1 MAVTVRPSP
10 TAAPQKVAGPNPV
23 RLFRATGR
31 RVTPQ
36 VEWVEVQVKSVL
48 NRVQGM
54 PFKWSIN
61 PYRGCAHACVY
72 CAHGDTAILMGDGT
86 TRPLGDLRV
95 GSEIYG
101 TVRDGNYR
109 HYAQTR
115 ALAHWSA
122 RKPAY
127 RIVLEDGTELIAS
140 GDHRFLTDR
149 GWKFVTGAEQG
160 RARRPHLTTGNKLM
174 GVGTFALATSKVTD
188 YKRGYLCGMVRGDAL
203 LASYAHRRAGRIR
216 GEVYQFRLALA
227 DEEALQRT
235 REYLLDFS
243 VPTRSFVFQ
252 EASVTSRRLQAI
264 RASARSHV
272 EAIQRMIE
280 WPSIP
285 SREWYSGFLAGIF
298 DAEGGYND
306 GCLRITNTDPVIIE
320 WVTRCLKVLG
330 FPFVVESWTDGR
342 PRPLH
347 NVRLPGGLRTH
358 LRFLHTVDP
367 AITRKRDITGQALKS
382 SAPLRVDA
390 IESVGVRELFDIT
403 TGTGDFIANGVV
415 SHNCFARVTHWYLD
429 QDGVN
434 EWSSRIFVKVNAP
447 EVLRQELARP
457 TWRREQV
464 HIGTATDPYQPAE
477 GAYRITRQ
485 ILEALRDHDTPAAL
499 VTKSTMIVRDRDVLR
514 QLAGGPGAL
523 VMFSITTV
531 DPAIAREIEP
541 DVPPPQRR
549 LEAMR
554 ALAEAGIPTG
564 VLLAPVLPGI
574 TDGEEQLA
582 AVVAAAKE
590 YGASALFTNTLHLGE
605 VTKQAF
611 FEYLE
616 HKRPELVPEYERL
629 YRGKYAPRAT
639 QQRIQ
644 QVVAAL
650 KGHAGFAGPPR
661 RAAPPSSPLT
671 RAEFTRPTQ
680 LRLL

>member
-1 MAVTVRPSP
+1 MAGTVRPSP

-31 RVTPQ
+31 RITPQ
-36 VEWVEVQVKSVL
+36 VEWVEIQVKSVL

-72 CAHGDTAILMGDGT
+72 CLDGETPILMADGST
-86 TRPLGDLRV
+86 KPLGDLRPGDGV
-95 GSEIYG
+95 YG
-101 TVRDGNYR
+101 TMRGGHNRRYVK
-109 HYAQTR
+109 TR
-115 ALAHWSA
+115 VQAHWIV

-127 RIVLEDGTELIAS
+127 RIVLEDGTEVIAS
-140 GDHRFLTDR
+140 GDHRFLTNR

-160 RARRPHLTTGNKLM
+160 RNRRPHLTTGIRLI
-174 GVGTFALATSKVTD
+174 GVGAFASAIAKGAD
-188 YKRGYLCGMVRGDAL
+188 YRRGYLSGIIRGDAL
-203 LASYAHRRAGRIR
+203 LASYRYTRAGRR
-216 GEVYQFRLALA
+216 HGDQHRFRLALV
-227 DEEALQRT
+227 DEEALRRAQD
-235 REYLLDFS
+235 YLLGFA
-243 VPTRSFVFQ
+243 VPTGNFLFQ
-252 EASVTSRRLQAI
+252 EARTTTKRMQAI
-264 RASARSHV
+264 RTSARGHV
-272 EAIQRMIE
+272 EDIRRIIE
-280 WPSIP
+280 WPSAP
-285 SREWYSGFLAGIF
+285 SRQWCAGFLAGIF
-298 DAEGGYND
+298 DAEGGYNR
-306 GCLRITNTDPVIIE
+306 GILRISNTDRTVIE
-320 WVTRCLKVLG
+320 WITRCLRRLG
-330 FPFVVESWTDGR
+330 FGFKLESHSNERTR
-342 PRPLH
+342 PVH
-347 NVRLPGGLRTH
+347 VVRLPGGRRTH
-358 LRFLHTVDP
+358 LRFFHRVDP
-367 AITRKRDITGQALKS
+367 AIARKREIAGQAVKS
-382 SAPLRVDA
+382 TAPLRVKA
-390 IESVGVRELFDIT
+390 IDPLGARELFDIT

-447 EVLRQELARP
+447 DVLRQELARP

-485 ILEALRDHDTPAAL
+485 ILEVLRDHDTPAAL

-574 TDGEEQLA
+574 TDGEQQLA

-590 YGASALFTNTLHLGE
+590 YGATALFTNTLHLGQ

-611 FEYLE
+611 FGYLE

-661 RAAPPSSPLT
+661 RAALPSSPLT

>member
-1 MAVTVRPSP
+1 MVVTVRPSS
-10 TAAPQKVAGPNPV
+10 TAAPRKVAGPNPI

-31 RVTPQ
+31 RITPQ
-36 VEWVEVQVKSVL
+36 VEWVEIQVKSVL

-61 PYRGCAHACVY
+61 PYRGCAFAC
-72 CAHGDTAILMGDGT
+72 
-86 TRPLGDLRV
+86 
-95 GSEIYG
+95 
-101 TVRDGNYR
+101 
-109 HYAQTR
+109 HY
-115 ALAHWSA
+115 
-122 RKPAY
+122 
-127 RIVLEDGTELIAS
+127 
-140 GDHRFLTDR
+140 
-149 GWKFVTGAEQG
+149 
-160 RARRPHLTTGNKLM
+160 
-174 GVGTFALATSKVTD
+174 
-188 YKRGYLCGMVRGDAL
+188 
-203 LASYAHRRAGRIR
+203 
-216 GEVYQFRLALA
+216 
-227 DEEALQRT
+227 
-235 REYLLDFS
+235 
-243 VPTRSFVFQ
+243 
-252 EASVTSRRLQAI
+252 
-264 RASARSHV
+264 
-272 EAIQRMIE
+272 
-280 WPSIP
+280 
-285 SREWYSGFLAGIF
+285 
-298 DAEGGYND
+298 
-306 GCLRITNTDPVIIE
+306 
-320 WVTRCLKVLG
+320 
-330 FPFVVESWTDGR
+330 
-342 PRPLH
+342 
-347 NVRLPGGLRTH
+347 
-358 LRFLHTVDP
+358 
-367 AITRKRDITGQALKS
+367 
-382 SAPLRVDA
+382 
-390 IESVGVRELFDIT
+390 
-403 TGTGDFIANGVV
+403 
-415 SHNCFARVTHWYLD
+415 CFARVTHWYLD

-447 EVLRQELARP
+447 DILRQELARP

-477 GAYRITRQ
+477 GAYWITRQ

-661 RAAPPSSPLT
+661 RAAPPSSPPT
-671 RAEFTRPTQ
+671 RAEFARPTQ

>member
-10 TAAPQKVAGPNPV
+10 TTAPRKVEGPNPV

-31 RVTPQ
+31 RITPQ
-36 VEWVEVQVKSVL
+36 VEWVEIQVKSVL

-72 CAHGDTAILMGDGT
+72 CLDGETPILMAGGST
-86 TRPLGDLRV
+86 KPLGDLRPGDGV
-95 GSEIYG
+95 YG
-101 TVRDGNYR
+101 TMRDGHYR
-109 HYAQTR
+109 HYVKTSVQ
-115 ALAHWSA
+115 AHWIV

-127 RIVLEDGTELIAS
+127 RIVLEDGTEVIAS
-140 GDHRFLTDR
+140 GDHRFLTNR

-160 RARRPHLTTGNKLM
+160 RNRRPHLTTGIRLI
-174 GVGTFALATSKVTD
+174 GVGAFASAIAKGAD
-188 YKRGYLCGMVRGDAL
+188 YRRGYLSGIIRGDAL
-203 LASYAHRRAGRIR
+203 LASYRYTRAGRR
-216 GEVYQFRLALA
+216 HGDQHRFRLALV
-227 DEEALQRT
+227 DEEALRRAQD
-235 REYLLDFS
+235 YLLGFA
-243 VPTRSFVFQ
+243 VPTGNFLFQ
-252 EASVTSRRLQAI
+252 EARTTTKRMQAI
-264 RASARSHV
+264 RTSARGHV
-272 EAIQRMIE
+272 EDIRRIIE
-280 WPSIP
+280 WPSAP
-285 SREWYSGFLAGIF
+285 SRQWCAGFLAGIF
-298 DAEGGYND
+298 DAEGGYNR
-306 GCLRITNTDPVIIE
+306 GILRISNTDRTVIE
-320 WVTRCLKVLG
+320 WITRCLRGLG
-330 FPFVVESWTDGR
+330 FGFKLESHSNERTR
-342 PRPLH
+342 PVH
-347 NVRLPGGLRTH
+347 VVRLPGGRRTH
-358 LRFLHTVDP
+358 LRFFHRVDP
-367 AITRKRDITGQALKS
+367 AIARKREIAGQAVKS
-382 SAPLRVDA
+382 TAPLRVKA
-390 IESVGVRELFDIT
+390 IDPLGARELFDIT

-415 SHNCFARVTHWYLD
+415 SHNCFARVTHWYLE

-434 EWSSRIFVKVNAP
+434 DWSSRIFVKVNAP
-447 EVLRQELARP
+447 DILRQELARP

-485 ILEALRDHDTPAAL
+485 ILEVLRDHDTPAAL

-590 YGASALFTNTLHLGE
+590 YGATALFTNTLHLGE

-650 KGHAGFAGPPR
+650 KGRMGFAGPPR
-661 RAAPPSSPLT
+661 RAAPPRPPLT

>member
-72 CAHGDTAILMGDGT
+72 CAHGDTPILMGDGT
-86 TRPLGDLRV
+86 TRSLGDL
-95 GSEIYG
+95 GIGNEIYG
-101 TVRDGNYR
+101 TVRDGHYR
-109 HYAQTR
+109 HYVKTGV
-115 ALAHWSA
+115 LAHWSA

-127 RIVLEDGTELIAS
+127 RIALQDGTELIAS
-140 GDHRFLTDR
+140 GDHRFLTNR

-160 RARRPHLTTGNKLM
+160 RNRRPHLTTGIRLI
-174 GVGTFALATSKVTD
+174 GVGAFASAIAKGAD
-188 YKRGYLCGMVRGDAL
+188 YRRGYLSGIIRGDAL
-203 LASYAHRRAGRIR
+203 LASYRYTRAGRR
-216 GEVYQFRLALA
+216 HGDQHRFRLALV
-227 DEEALQRT
+227 DEEALRRAQD
-235 REYLLDFS
+235 YLLGFA
-243 VPTRSFVFQ
+243 VPTGNFLFQ
-252 EASVTSRRLQAI
+252 EARTTTKRMQAI
-264 RASARSHV
+264 RTSARGHV
-272 EAIQRMIE
+272 EDIRRIIE
-280 WPSIP
+280 WPSAP
-285 SREWYSGFLAGIF
+285 SRQWCAGFLAGIF
-298 DAEGGYND
+298 DAEGGYNR
-306 GCLRITNTDPVIIE
+306 GILRISNTDRTVIE
-320 WVTRCLKVLG
+320 WITRCLRGLG
-330 FPFVVESWTDGR
+330 FGFKLESHSNERTR
-342 PRPLH
+342 PVH
-347 NVRLPGGLRTH
+347 VVRLPGGRRTH
-358 LRFLHTVDP
+358 LRFFHRVDP
-367 AITRKRDITGQALKS
+367 AIARKREIAGQAVKS
-382 SAPLRVDA
+382 TAPLRVKA
-390 IESVGVRELFDIT
+390 IDPLGARELFDIT

-499 VTKSTMIVRDRDVLR
+499 VTKSTMIVRDRGVVR

-650 KGHAGFAGPPR
+650 KGRMGFAGPPR
-661 RAAPPSSPLT
+661 RAAPPRPPLT

>member
-10 TAAPQKVAGPNPV
+10 TTAPRKVEGPNPV

-31 RVTPQ
+31 RITPQ
-36 VEWVEVQVKSVL
+36 VEWVEIQVKSVL

-72 CAHGDTAILMGDGT
+72 CLDGETPILMADGST
-86 TRPLGDLRV
+86 KPLGDLRPGDGV
-95 GSEIYG
+95 YG
-101 TVRDGNYR
+101 TMRDGHYR
-109 HYAQTR
+109 HYVKTSVQ
-115 ALAHWSA
+115 AHWIV

-127 RIVLEDGTELIAS
+127 RIVLEDGTEVIAS
-140 GDHRFLTDR
+140 GDHRFLTNR

-160 RARRPHLTTGNKLM
+160 RNRRPHLTTGIRLI
-174 GVGTFALATSKVTD
+174 GVGAFASAIAKGAD
-188 YKRGYLCGMVRGDAL
+188 YRRGYLSGIIRGDAL
-203 LASYAHRRAGRIR
+203 LASYRYTRAGRR
-216 GEVYQFRLALA
+216 HGDQHRFRLALV
-227 DEEALQRT
+227 DEEALRRAQD
-235 REYLLDFS
+235 YLLGFA
-243 VPTRSFVFQ
+243 VPTGNFLFQ
-252 EASVTSRRLQAI
+252 EARTTTKRMQAI
-264 RASARSHV
+264 RTSARGHV
-272 EAIQRMIE
+272 EDIRRIIE
-280 WPSIP
+280 WPSAP
-285 SREWYSGFLAGIF
+285 SRQWCAGFLAGIF
-298 DAEGGYND
+298 DAEGGYNR
-306 GCLRITNTDPVIIE
+306 GILRISNTDRTVIE
-320 WVTRCLKVLG
+320 WITRCLRGLG
-330 FPFVVESWTDGR
+330 FGFKLESHSNERTR
-342 PRPLH
+342 PVH
-347 NVRLPGGLRTH
+347 VVRLPGGRRTH
-358 LRFLHTVDP
+358 LRFFHRVDP
-367 AITRKRDITGQALKS
+367 AIARKREIAGQAVKS
-382 SAPLRVDA
+382 TAPLRVKA
-390 IESVGVRELFDIT
+390 IDPLGARELFDIT

-415 SHNCFARVTHWYLD
+415 SHNCFARVTHWYLE

-434 EWSSRIFVKVNAP
+434 DWSSRIFVKVNAP
-447 EVLRQELARP
+447 DILRQELARP

-485 ILEALRDHDTPAAL
+485 ILEVLRDHDTPAAL

-590 YGASALFTNTLHLGE
+590 YGATALFTNTLHLGE

-650 KGHAGFAGPPR
+650 KGRMGFAGPPR
-661 RAAPPSSPLT
+661 RAAPPRPPLT

>member
-1 MAVTVRPSP
+1 MAVTVLPSP
-10 TAAPQKVAGPNPV
+10 TAAARKVAGPNPV

-31 RVTPQ
+31 RITPQ
-36 VEWVEVQVKSVL
+36 VEWVEIQVKSVL

-72 CAHGDTAILMGDGT
+72 CGGGSTPILMADGT
-86 TRPLGDLRV
+86 TKPLGDLED
-95 GSEIYG
+95 GDEIYG
-101 TVRDGNYR
+101 TVRNGGYR
-109 HYAQTR
+109 YYVKTR
-115 ALAHWSA
+115 VLAHWDV

-127 RIVLEDGTELIAS
+127 RIFLEDGTELIAS
-140 GDHRFLTDR
+140 GDHRFLTER
-149 GWKFVTGAEQG
+149 GWKFVTGTEHG
-160 RARRPHLTTGNKLM
+160 RDRRPHLTTGNKLT
-174 GVGTFALATSKVTD
+174 GVGGFATSGFKDAD
-188 YKRGYLCGMVRGDAL
+188 YRRGYLCGIIRGDAL
-203 LASYAHRRAGRIR
+203 LASYSYRRPGRTPGITHR
-216 GEVYQFRLALA
+216 FRLALA
-227 DEEALQRT
+227 DEQALDRAQ
-235 REYLLDFS
+235 EYLLSFS
-243 VPTRSFVFQ
+243 IPTKRSVFQ
-252 EASVTSRRLQAI
+252 EASATRRLLQAI
-264 RASARSHV
+264 SAPSRPRV
-272 EAIQRMIE
+272 QDIQRLVR
-280 WPSIP
+280 WPSMP
-285 SREWYSGFLAGIF
+285 SRQWCAGFLAGIF
-298 DAEGGYND
+298 DAEGSHSEGI
-306 GCLRITNTDPVIIE
+306 LRITNTDPVVIE
-320 WVTRCLKVLG
+320 WITRCLRALA
-330 FPFVVESWTDGR
+330 FPLVVETRTNGR

-347 NVRLPGGLRTH
+347 NVRLRGGLRTH

-367 AITRKRDITGQALKS
+367 AIARKRDIAGQALKS
-382 SAPLRVDA
+382 NAPLRVTEIAPIGMRD
-390 IESVGVRELFDIT
+390 LFDIT

-447 EVLRQELARP
+447 DILRQELARP

-485 ILEALRDHDTPAAL
+485 ILEALRDHDTPAGL
-499 VTKSTMIVRDRDVLR
+499 VTKSTMIVRDRDILR

-629 YRGKYAPRAT
+629 YRGK
-639 QQRIQ
+639 
-644 QVVAAL
+644 
-650 KGHAGFAGPPR
+650 
-661 RAAPPSSPLT
+661 
-671 RAEFTRPTQ
+671 
-680 LRLL
+680 

>member
-10 TAAPQKVAGPNPV
+10 TTAPRKVAGPNPV

-31 RVTPQ
+31 RITPQ
-36 VEWVEVQVKSVL
+36 VEWVEIQVKSVL

-72 CAHGDTAILMGDGT
+72 CLDGETPILMAGGST
-86 TRPLGDLRV
+86 KPLGDLRPGDGV
-95 GSEIYG
+95 YG
-101 TVRDGNYR
+101 TMRDGHYR
-109 HYAQTR
+109 HYVKTSVQ
-115 ALAHWSA
+115 AHWIV

-127 RIVLEDGTELIAS
+127 RIVLEDGTEVIAS
-140 GDHRFLTDR
+140 GDHRFLTNR

-160 RARRPHLTTGNKLM
+160 RNRRPHLTTGIRLI
-174 GVGTFALATSKVTD
+174 GVGAFASAIAKGAD
-188 YKRGYLCGMVRGDAL
+188 YRRGYLSGIIRGDAL
-203 LASYAHRRAGRIR
+203 LASYRYTRAGRR
-216 GEVYQFRLALA
+216 HGDQHRFRLALV
-227 DEEALQRT
+227 DEEALRRAQD
-235 REYLLDFS
+235 YLLGFA
-243 VPTRSFVFQ
+243 VPTGNFLFQ
-252 EASVTSRRLQAI
+252 EARTTTKRMQAI
-264 RASARSHV
+264 RTSARGHV
-272 EAIQRMIE
+272 EDIRRIIE
-280 WPSIP
+280 WPSAP
-285 SREWYSGFLAGIF
+285 SRQWCAGFLAGIF
-298 DAEGGYND
+298 DAEGGYNR
-306 GCLRITNTDPVIIE
+306 GILRISNTDRTVIE
-320 WVTRCLKVLG
+320 WITRCLRGLG
-330 FPFVVESWTDGR
+330 FGFKLESHSNERTR
-342 PRPLH
+342 PVH
-347 NVRLPGGLRTH
+347 VVRLPGGRRTH
-358 LRFLHTVDP
+358 LRFFHRVDP
-367 AITRKRDITGQALKS
+367 AIARKREIAGQAVKS
-382 SAPLRVDA
+382 TAPLRVKA
-390 IESVGVRELFDIT
+390 IDPLGARELFDIT

-415 SHNCFARVTHWYLD
+415 SHNCFARVTHWYLE

-434 EWSSRIFVKVNAP
+434 DWSSRIFVKVNAP
-447 EVLRQELARP
+447 DILRQELARP

-485 ILEALRDHDTPAAL
+485 ILEVLRDHDTPAAL

-590 YGASALFTNTLHLGE
+590 HGASALFTNTLHLGE

-650 KGHAGFAGPPR
+650 KGRMGFAGPPR
-661 RAAPPSSPLT
+661 RAAPPRPPLT